1 MVLTSVRAAAVL
13 LTVVVTFYVLQVGGQ
28 VTPPAAAHALRPLL
42 ISVSAQDA
50 TSATSQREYFVSHLE
65 VVPVGRRNIT
75 LPILMYHYI
84 RTPPSITSDLIGYK
98 LSVAPADFNAEM
110 DLLAIR
116 GYNPV
121 DFNDVRAYFAGRQAL
136 PAKPVV
142 ITFDDGYADLYTTA
156 FPILAAHGFKAVAY
170 IVSGFVGLSRYV
182 TAAQVVQMDQNGIEI
197 ASHTV
202 DHADLSRSSMGNVWR
217 QLVES
222 KRSLENIVGHPV
234 LDFAYPSGKFN
245 AQTVAAVQRAGYD
258 TAVTTLSSIDHSL
271 ADRYLWTRVRVGGG
285 ESLGDLASSLG
296 SPMPTTTI
304 SILDVETAEVPSPP
318 LARPISPLLR

>member
-1 MVLTSVRAAAVL
+1 
-13 LTVVVTFYVLQVGGQ
+13 
-28 VTPPAAAHALRPLL
+28 
-42 ISVSAQDA
+42 
-50 TSATSQREYFVSHLE
+50 
-65 VVPVGRRNIT
+65 
-75 LPILMYHYI
+75 
-84 RTPPSITSDLIGYK
+84 
-98 LSVAPADFNAEM
+98 
-110 DLLAIR
+110 
-116 GYNPV
+116 
-121 DFNDVRAYFAGRQAL
+121 
-136 PAKPVV
+136 
-142 ITFDDGYADLYTTA
+142 
-156 FPILAAHGFKAVAY
+156 
-170 IVSGFVGLSRYV
+170 V

-217 QLVES
+217 QLAES

-285 ESLGDLASSLG
+285 ESLADFASSLG